1 MGRLHDRG
9 EPVDLITL
17 SNDLERQGKFEAVG
31 GSTYLLE
38 LCEVV
43 PTAANVEHYCRIVVE
58 RATRRELIQAG
69 TEIVQ
74 MAHDI
79 QETVEE
85 VVDRSE
91 QAVFAVA
98 NRRVTQDFVPLKKVL
113 GNTFQRWVDIY
124 EGRGN
129 VMGIPTGYR
138 DLDAMTGGFQRAN
151 FIIIAARPS
160 MGKTALAMNIAQN
173 VAFQQKM
180 PVAVFSMEM
189 SKEELGSRMLC
200 SEAQIQSERIK
211 TGHIH
216 DEEWGRLAQ
225 VMNTLTEAPM
235 FIDDT
240 AGMSVQELA
249 SKARRLKKNHGVDM
263 VVIDYIQLIRGSSSA
278 RGEANRNQ
286 ELSEISRNL
295 KFLCKELNAPVIALS
310 QLSRA
315 VESRTDKRPMLSDL
329 RESGAIEQEA
339 DLVLF
344 IYRDEYYEREHCEKP
359 GVAEV
364 IIAKQRSGPTGRVEL
379 QFNKEFVRFNNLAHY
394 NSP

>member
-1 MGRLHDRG
+1 MSRLHDRG
-9 EPVDLITL
+9 EPVDFITL
-17 SNDLERQGKFEAVG
+17 SNELERVGKFEAVG
-31 GSTYLLE
+31 GSTFLME

-43 PTAANVEHYCRIVVE
+43 PTAANVDHYCRIVVE

-79 QETVEE
+79 QETVED

-113 GNTFQRWVDIY
+113 GNTFQRWVDLY

-173 VAFQQKM
+173 VAFIQKL

-240 AGMSVQELA
+240 AGMSIQDVA
-249 SKARRLKKNHGVDM
+249 SKARRLKKNHGLDM
-263 VVIDYIQLIRGSSSA
+263 VVIDYIQLIRGSAS
-278 RGEANRNQ
+278 RGESNRNQ
-286 ELSEISRNL
+286 ELSEISRHL
-295 KFLCKELNAPVIALS
+295 KFLCKELNAPVVALS

-315 VESRTDKRPMLSDL
+315 VESRTDKRPLLSDL

-344 IYRDEYYEREHCEKP
+344 IYRDEYYERENCEKP

-379 QFNKEFVRFNNLAHY
+379 QFNKEFVKFNNLARY